1 MPGMNGGARDS
12 GPGEWVLLSYRI
24 PREPS
29 TPRIAVWR
37 KLKKLGVAQIGDGL
51 VALPADART
60 REHLDWIADEVLEAG
75 GSATVWLARPAA
87 QAQERQLAL
96 SMARDRAAEYREV
109 LDDAAA
115 ARAMGETERLRALTR
130 ATPPHRSTRLLPPAG
145 ASDGPGRG
153 GGPTPRSHRPGE
165 NMKWSTRAGIHIDR
179 AACAWLIR
187 RHIDP
192 GAEFVFVADPLEVPD
207 QAIPFDMRGVEL
219 GHHGGDCSFETI
231 LRRYELTDEA
241 LWRIA
246 QIVHEADLED
256 ERYDA
261 PEASGLDVV
270 LRGLSM
276 IGSDEN
282 TLAVSGPVF
291 DGLYEYYRRQGLIGR
306 DPA

>member
-1 MPGMNGGARDS
+1 
-12 GPGEWVLLSYRI
+12 
-24 PREPS
+24 
-29 TPRIAVWR
+29 
-37 KLKKLGVAQIGDGL
+37 
-51 VALPADART
+51 
-60 REHLDWIADEVLEAG
+60 
-75 GSATVWLARPAA
+75 
-87 QAQERQLAL
+87 
-96 SMARDRAAEYREV
+96 
-109 LDDAAA
+109 
-115 ARAMGETERLRALTR
+115 
-130 ATPPHRSTRLLPPAG
+130 
-145 ASDGPGRG
+145 
-153 GGPTPRSHRPGE
+153 
-165 NMKWSTRAGIHIDR
+165 MKWSTRAGIHIDR

-187 RHIDP
+187 RHINP
-192 GAEFVFVADPLEVPD
+192 GAEFVFVTDPLEVPD

-261 PEASGLDVV
+261 PEAPGLDVV